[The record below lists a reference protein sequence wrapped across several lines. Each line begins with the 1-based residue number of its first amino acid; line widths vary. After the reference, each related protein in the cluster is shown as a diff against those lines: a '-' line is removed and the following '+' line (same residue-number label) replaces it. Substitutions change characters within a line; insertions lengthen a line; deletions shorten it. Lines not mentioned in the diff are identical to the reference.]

1 MQTVKSMVCSI
12 CEKFYKRHIPKVVL
26 GIEKNFHE
34 EVILFQILKEQHS

>member
-12 CEKFYKRHIPKVVL
+12 REKFYKRHIPKMVM

-34 EVILFQILKEQHS
+34 EAILF